1 MDYSL
6 ETTAEDP
13 WVRISDCI
21 KNLFSPIMSENHNH
35 VPLQPDAPLGE
46 EDGMRGHP
54 DGAAA
59 KLDTTGGGPKAYKQA
74 GGSTVKKGPPVAPK
88 PAWFRQSLKGLRNR
102 VPDSRREM
110 AASCQP
116 TPTSRERPGPPLRA
130 SSSIKQRISSFETF
144 SSAHPPDR
152 GAQRLSLQASSS
164 SGEAAELPRKQ
175 EGERASGPSGQGAP
189 PTMEQQRPEPEQ
201 LPPASP
207 ATSEASNPGV
217 SGHPPLEQQP
227 GQKTLSSDPDPLSR
241 LLATQMEGPR
251 GPVVKMPSQRAR
263 SFPLSRTQSCEMKP
277 LDEKTSK
284 LYSIS
289 SQVSSAVMKSLL
301 CLPSSLSFGQIPCSP
316 KEGVL
321 PPTAFSED
329 PANSS
334 AEASAPDTSFSL
346 NLSELR
352 EYTEGLS
359 ESTEANDCDHCTSQ
373 PGQSVISLLSTEEL
387 KKLIEEVKILDEATL
402 KVHRVFPNGLASQE
416 GTIQKGNEVLSING
430 KSLKGAT
437 HNDALA
443 ILRQAREP
451 RQAVIVTRR
460 PTLEATTDL
469 NSSTDSSGSASVT
482 SDVSIESAE
491 ATVCTVTLEKTSA
504 GLGFSL
510 EGGKGSLHGDKP
522 LTVNR
527 IFKGLA
533 SEQSDTVQPG
543 DEIVH
548 LAGTAMQG
556 LTRFEAWNI
565 IKALPDGPVTIV
577 LRRKSLQSK
586 GTPAAGDP

>member
-35 VPLQPDAPLGE
+35 LPLQPDALRGE

-59 KLDTTGGGPKAYKQA
+59 KLDTTGGGPKAYKPA
-74 GGSTVKKGPPVAPK
+74 GGSTAKKGPPVAPK
-88 PAWFRQSLKGLRNR
+88 PAWFRQSLRGLSNR
-102 VPDSRREM
+102 APDSRREM

-116 TPTSRERPGPPLRA
+116 TPASRERPGPPPRA

-144 SSAHPPDR
+144 GSAHPPDR

-164 SGEAAELPRKQ
+164 SGEAAELPGKQ
-175 EGERASGPSGQGAP
+175 EGGRASGPSGRGAP

-207 ATSEASNPGV
+207 ATPEASDPSV
-217 SGHPPLEQQP
+217 SGHPALEQQP
-227 GQKTLSSDPDPLSR
+227 GQKTLSPDPDPLSR

-263 SFPLSRTQSCEMKP
+263 SFPLSRTH
-277 LDEKTSK
+277 
-284 LYSIS
+284 
-289 SQVSSAVMKSLL
+289 QVSSAVMKSLL
-301 CLPSSLSFGQIPCSP
+301 CLPSSLSFGQTPCSP

-321 PPTAFSED
+321 PPAAFGED
-329 PANSS
+329 PTNSS
-334 AEASAPDTSFSL
+334 AEAPASDTGFSL

-352 EYTEGLS
+352 EYTEGLN
-359 ESTEANDCDHCTSQ
+359 ESTEANDCDHCTPQ

-387 KKLIEEVKILDEATL
+387 KKLIEE
-402 KVHRVFPNGLASQE
+402 VHRVFPNGLASQE

-451 RQAVIVTRR
+451 RQAVI
-460 PTLEATTDL
+460 
-469 NSSTDSSGSASVT
+469 
-482 SDVSIESAE
+482 

-527 IFKGLA
+527 IFKGAMWVPLSASALVVGVGPGSPQA
-533 SEQSDTVQPG
+533 SE
-543 DEIVH
+543 
-548 LAGTAMQG
+548 G
-556 LTRFEAWNI
+556 LTGHIGFPQPQ
-565 IKALPDGPVTIV
+565 ALLGGRQTSYELDFAFSPCSPWLRHPHNPSILLGPC
-577 LRRKSLQSK
+577 K
-586 GTPAAGDP
+586 